1 MNNIIFLDIDGV
13 LNHLNLFKQT
23 KDIKINYYK
32 CFKDESYMYK
42 LLFHLIDID
51 PNKLYLLKEIIQE
64 TNSKV
69 VVTSSWRMLK
79 IYPLI
84 EDYLINKGIPIIDTT
99 DYINSNRGDEIR
111 EYLKNHTVDN
121 FIIID
126 DDVFP
131 DFNELTENLIHT
143 NFFNDG
149 LRDEDVYEAIYRL
162 KKLDKK

>member
-13 LNHLNLFKQT
+13 LNHVNT
-23 KDIKINYYK
+23 
-32 CFKDESYMYK
+32 FKDTKNIRINLNINSLKDKLTIK
-42 LLFHLIDID
+42 LLELD
-51 PNKLYLLKEIIQE
+51 PNKLYLLKEIIKE

-69 VVTSSWRMLK
+69 VVTSSWRILK

-99 DYINSNRGDEIR
+99 DYIDSNRGDEIR
-111 EYLKNHTVDN
+111 KYLKNHHVDN

-126 DDVFP
+126 DDMFP
-131 DFNELTENLIHT
+131 DFHELTENLIHT

-149 LRDEDVYEAIYRL
+149 LSEENVYEAVYRL
-162 KKLDKK
+162 KKF

>member
-13 LNHLNLFKQT
+13 LNSINLFKET
-23 KDIKINYYK
+23 KNIKINYHKYLDDYFLK
-32 CFKDESYMYK
+32 QTIIH
-42 LLFHLIDID
+42 LLDID

-64 TNSKV
+64 TDSKV
-69 VVTSSWRMLK
+69 VITSSWRMLK

-84 EDYLINKGIPIIDTT
+84 EDYLISKGIPIIDTT

-111 EYLKNHTVDN
+111 DYLKHHDVDN

-126 DDVFP
+126 DDLFP
-131 DFNELTENLIHT
+131 DFNELTEKLIHT

-149 LRDEDVYEAIYRL
+149 LLDEDVYEAVYRL
-162 KKLDKK
+162 KKF